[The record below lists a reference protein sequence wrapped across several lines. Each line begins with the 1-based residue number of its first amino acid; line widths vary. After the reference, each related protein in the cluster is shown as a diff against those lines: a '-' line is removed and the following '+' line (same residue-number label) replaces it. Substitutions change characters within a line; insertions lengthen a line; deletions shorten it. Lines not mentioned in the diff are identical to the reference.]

1 MLDAYIYD
9 GLRTP
14 FGRYA
19 GKLAAVR
26 ADTLVAGVIKS
37 LIGKYNFDPTEIEDV
52 IIGCTNQS
60 GEDSVNIARYAAL
73 LSGLPVT
80 VPGQTINRLCASG
93 LSAVVDAARAVTCRE
108 GELFLAGGVENMSR
122 APFVVTKSEY
132 AYSRDFTMVDSTI
145 GVRFPH
151 PDIIAHFGNDTM
163 PETAENVA
171 RDFSIRREDSDIF
184 AAGSQAK
191 YAKALA
197 QGFYAEEIIPVVV
210 PQGGK
215 KPPMIVEADEHP
227 RSESN
232 VESLSML
239 KPLVAGGITV
249 TAGNASGIN
258 DGAAML
264 IVGNHSAGLK
274 AGMQPMARI
283 LASAAVGIEPRIM
296 GIGPVAAVHKA
307 LGRAG
312 LSLRDVDVI
321 EVNEAFA
328 TQVLGCLKLLEIA
341 FDDSRVNPNG
351 GAIAIGH
358 PLGAS
363 GARLILTAARQL
375 IKTNGR
381 YAVISL
387 CIGYGQGS
395 AVVIENMK
403 RT

>member
-26 ADTLVAGVIKS
+26 PDTLVASVITS
-37 LIGKYNFDPTEIEDV
+37 LIEKNNFNPAEIEDV

-73 LSGLPVT
+73 LSGLPVS
-80 VPGQTINRLCASG
+80 VPGLTINRLCSSG
-93 LSAVVDAARAVTCRE
+93 MSAVVDAARAVTCQE
-108 GELFLAGGVENMSR
+108 GDLFLAGGVENMSR
-122 APFVVTKSEY
+122 APFVVIKSEY
-132 AYSRDFTMVDSTI
+132 AYSRDVNMVDSTI

-151 PDIIAHFGNDTM
+151 PDIISHFGNDTM

-171 RDFSIRREDSDIF
+171 RDFSISREDSDIF

-191 YAKALA
+191 YAQALA
-197 QGFYAEEIIPVVV
+197 QGFFAGEIIPVIV

-215 KPPMIVEADEHP
+215 KPAMVVDADEHP
-227 RSESN
+227 RAESN
-232 VESLSML
+232 VESLSRL
-239 KPLVAGGITV
+239 KPLVVGGMSV
-249 TAGNASGIN
+249 TAGNASGLN

-264 IVGNHSAGLK
+264 IIGNHAAGLK
-274 AGMQPMARI
+274 NGIQPMARI
-283 LASAAVGIEPRIM
+283 LASGTVGIEPRIM
-296 GIGPVAAVHKA
+296 GVGPVAAMQKA
-307 LGRAG
+307 LARAR
-312 LSLRDVDVI
+312 LTLKDMDVI

-328 TQVLGCLKLLEIA
+328 TQVLGCLKLLGIP

-375 IKTNGR
+375 IQTNGR
-381 YAVISL
+381 YALISL
-387 CIGYGQGS
+387 CIGYGQGF
-395 AVVIENMK
+395 AAVIENVK